1 MRVNQNPLNQL
12 PLGQTRRTVQPVA
25 PYLPNPKWRYEMEM
39 KTQML
44 RHYILV
50 SLNVGIIVLALF
62 LFVKRIVGTCV
73 EIKKRGI
80 RWK

>member
-1 MRVNQNPLNQL
+1 
-12 PLGQTRRTVQPVA
+12 
-25 PYLPNPKWRYEMEM
+25 
-39 KTQML
+39 ML

-62 LFVKRIVGTCV
+62 IFVKRIVDTCV